1 MNQYLIK
8 YMRFD
13 MPEGYIGS
21 SIKWARTK
29 NDAVKLI
36 LKKLPDSQGNC
47 VFKRGGGGKIISVE
61 QIEQT

>member
-8 YMRFD
+8 YSRMD
-13 MPEGYIGS
+13 MPDDYIGS
-21 SIKWARTK
+21 TFKWARTQ

-36 LKKLPDSQGNC
+36 LKKLPDSKGTC
-47 VFKRGGGGKIISVE
+47 IFKRGGMGKIISIE

>member
-21 SIKWARTK
+21 AIKWARTK

-36 LKKLPDSQGNC
+36 LKKLPDAQGHC
-47 VFKRGGGGKIISVE
+47 VFKRGGGGKIISIE

>member
-8 YMRFD
+8 YSRFD

-21 SIKWARTK
+21 TFKWARSK

-36 LKKLPDSQGNC
+36 LKKLPDSAGNC
-47 VFKRGGGGKIISVE
+47 VFKRGGGGKIISIE
-61 QIEQT
+61 QI

>member
-8 YMRFD
+8 YIRND
-13 MPEGYIGS
+13 MPDDYVGS
-21 SIKWARTK
+21 SIKWSRTK

-36 LKKLPDSQGNC
+36 LKKLPDSQGRC
-47 VFKRGGGGKIISVE
+47 VFKRGGTGKIISIE

>member
-1 MNQYLIK
+1 
-8 YMRFD
+8 

-21 SIKWARTK
+21 AIKWARTK

-61 QIEQT
+61 QIEQI